1 MSTQLGLDGR
11 ETSHPVR
18 RAIPLTNRQREVL
31 RFVRSRI
38 DVRPIE
44 VGRIMRDGRGTP
56 LRLGAERHVSSDG
69 ADALKRLERRGL
81 VERVSRGHWR
91 AVSVSE
97 AWARIAGA
105 E

>member
-1 MSTQLGLDGR
+1 
-11 ETSHPVR
+11 V
-18 RAIPLTNRQREVL
+18 
-31 RFVRSRI
+31 
-38 DVRPIE
+38 
-44 VGRIMRDGRGTP
+44 RGTP